1 METEITTNL
10 KKGDKVFFL
19 SERAKATIVKK
30 GYDYVIEH
38 KSYEVREGVVDSII
52 ARSDD
57 GVIKYYINEKGFLS
71 VYLYDPNDNLFFNSI
86 EAAKD
91 ECFRRNRIYVT
102 VLEREA
108 EDSKII

>member
-1 METEITTNL
+1 MNAEFEWSSSNDEILRVWHNRFRGL
-10 KKGDKVFFL
+10 KEGT
-19 SERAKATIVKK
+19 A
-30 GYDYVIEH
+30 YV
-38 KSYEVREGVVDSII
+38 I

-71 VYLYDPNDNLFFNSI
+71 VYLYDPENNLFFKNL
-86 EAAKD
+86 EDAKD

>member
-19 SERAKATIVKK
+19 SEDSKVSITKK
-30 GYDYVIEH
+30 GYSYVIEH
-38 KSYEVREGVVDSII
+38 KHYEVREGIIDSIL
-52 ARSDD
+52 ARSED
-57 GVIKYYINEKGFLS
+57 GVIKYYINEKGILS
-71 VYLYDPNDNLFFNSI
+71 VYLYDPEDNLFFKNL
-86 EAAKD
+86 EDAKD
-91 ECFRRNRIYVT
+91 ECFRRNRVYVT